1 MNFAV
6 EDAGVERAEVG
17 MVKGKGLEDWSGKGT
32 EKAVSMSERERA
44 SSAANWGLVSMV
56 TGGGGFQTEPDF
68 V

>member
-17 MVKGKGLEDWSGKGT
+17 MVKGRGLEDWSGRGA
-32 EKAVSMSERERA
+32 EKAVSTPERECA
-44 SSAANWGLVSMV
+44 PSVVSWVLVSMV

>member
-17 MVKGKGLEDWSGKGT
+17 MVKGRGLDDWSGKGA
-32 EKAVSMSERERA
+32 EKAVSTPERERA
-44 SSAANWGLVSMV
+44 PSAASWGLVSMV
-56 TGGGGFQTEPDF
+56 KDGGGFQTEPDF